1 MSSRAATPAPRRRA
15 LSAGVASL
23 RYRSAECTASRSIA
37 PLLLAVTLTLA
48 PALSPDAH
56 ADTARGKVLPAAAA
70 GLYQCQGP
78 NGGTVF
84 RSTPR
89 EGCVTLAAPDPSAP
103 DPQRWLPLMGAN
115 GVISYLDQRS
125 VRRKG
130 ARIGVVVMRNAP
142 VGGAIHTTS
151 GEPIQSSLRRMV
163 LDCATSMY
171 AVVEQTL
178 FPRRFARG
186 EPLYTIRS
194 PQRATPQVASS
205 GSLASEMMAR
215 LCR

>member
-1 MSSRAATPAPRRRA
+1 MSSRAATPALRRRA
-15 LSAGVASL
+15 LRAGVASFAHF
-23 RYRSAECTASRSIA
+23 RFPHST
-37 PLLLAVTLTLA
+37 PLLLAAALTLS
-48 PALSPDAH
+48 PAFSSDVR
-56 ADTARGKVLPAAAA
+56 ADVRVDSARGKVVPAAAA

-103 DPQRWLPLMGAN
+103 DPQRWLPLMGGN

-125 VRRKG
+125 VRRQG

-142 VGGAIHTTS
+142 VGGAIHTAS
-151 GEPIQSSLRRMV
+151 GEPIRSSLRRMV

-194 PQRATPQVASS
+194 PQRATPQLAPS
-205 GSLASEMMAR
+205 GSLAGEVMAR